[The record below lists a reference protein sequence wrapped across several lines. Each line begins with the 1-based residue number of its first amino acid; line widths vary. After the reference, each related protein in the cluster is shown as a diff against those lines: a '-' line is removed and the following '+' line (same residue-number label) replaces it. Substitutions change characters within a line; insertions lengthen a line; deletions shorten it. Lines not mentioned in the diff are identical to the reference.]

1 MKRKHGFSGTAY
13 RLVEAARPKRKG
25 LHGFSGT
32 GGGNSLGLQA
42 AQLLVFGF
50 SGTRLGLLGTIF
62 GFLGTKR
69 RVIRNTNRRVFRNR
83 AFGFSGTRGLRKTA
97 NLHINPPFV
106 ATVTRARDL
115 NKLINI
121 LTPTAASIG
130 ASPLAGS
137 NPTHPAYPIRT
148 ALRANH

>member
-13 RLVEAARPKRKG
+13 RLLVAARPKRNR

-32 GGGNSLGLQA
+32 GGENSLGLQA
-42 AQLLVFGF
+42 AQLLAFGF

-62 GFLGTKR
+62 GFLGTER

-83 AFGFSGTRGLRKTA
+83 AFGFSGTRDLRKTA
-97 NLHINPPFV
+97 NLHINPLFV

-121 LTPTAASIG
+121 LTQTP
-130 ASPLAGS
+130 PQ
-137 NPTHPAYPIRT
+137 
-148 ALRANH
+148 